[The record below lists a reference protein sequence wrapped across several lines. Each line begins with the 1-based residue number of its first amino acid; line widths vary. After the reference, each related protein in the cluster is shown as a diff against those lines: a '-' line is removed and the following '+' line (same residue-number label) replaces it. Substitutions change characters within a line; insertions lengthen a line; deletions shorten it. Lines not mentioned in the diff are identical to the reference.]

1 MPTGCKELIP
11 LENPDQLHQHLY
23 MDRVQWLSLGDNLK
37 KSIIIIA
44 ALCCAALCFDAM
56 AEDSTSTSKLTI
68 LRADSGKNL
77 SDMNL
82 SLYSA
87 INDFGISGINVGEA
101 VKFTAPNAGWKL
113 NWIEVMGWSGF
124 NNTTQTF
131 PSDRNFLIEI
141 RDKDYNLLYKFADE
155 QNNYFLS
162 TTPPTGFSAIE
173 IPALQV
179 TGDFYVVFYDRGAM
193 GIAMESG
200 NGTGNSYF
208 FMNGQM
214 IPAQFKMTDTNE
226 TIKVNWMIRAVGK

>member
-1 MPTGCKELIP
+1 
-11 LENPDQLHQHLY
+11 
-23 MDRVQWLSLGDNLK
+23 LK
-37 KSIIIIA
+37 KIIIIIA
-44 ALCCAALCFDAM
+44 ALCFAALCFDAI
-56 AEDSTSTSKLTI
+56 AADSESTSKLTV
-68 LRADSGKNL
+68 LRADSEKNL

-162 TTPPTGFSAIE
+162 TTPPTGFSLIE

-193 GIAMESG
+193 GIAMESDS
-200 NGTGNSYF
+200 GTGNSYF